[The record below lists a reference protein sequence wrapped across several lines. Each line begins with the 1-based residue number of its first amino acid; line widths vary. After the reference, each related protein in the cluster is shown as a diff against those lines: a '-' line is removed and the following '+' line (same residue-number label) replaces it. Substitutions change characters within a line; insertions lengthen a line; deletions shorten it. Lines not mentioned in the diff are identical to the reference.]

1 MAIHRPGIQPR
12 WIRIQTMD
20 YNFHWQPVFDR
31 LPDLLGAALAT
42 LRIAALSIV
51 LGIVIGLALAILR
64 MNASGRF
71 APLRW
76 LAIGWIEVARNTP
89 VLFQL
94 FFFGFGLG
102 AWGWHLS
109 PFLIV
114 LAGLSFNCAGY
125 LAENFRGGFQSIPET
140 QYRAARSLGMSAP
153 QTYGHIIIPQV
164 LRKVW
169 HPLTNQIVWAVLM
182 SSLGMLV
189 GYQELTGS
197 AQYFASRTYRIF
209 EYFAVVA
216 LIYYAM
222 VKLILF
228 ASRLVGWRLFRSEG
242 GV

>member
-1 MAIHRPGIQPR
+1 
-12 WIRIQTMD
+12 MD
-20 YNFHWQPVFDR
+20 YNFRWQPVLDR
-31 LPDLLGAALAT
+31 LPELLSAALDTLQVAALAIT
-42 LRIAALSIV
+42 
-51 LGIVIGLALAILR
+51 LGIALGLALAIIR
-64 MNASGRF
+64 MNASGKLT
-71 APLRW
+71 PLRW
-76 LAIGWIEVARNTP
+76 FSIAWIELARNTP

-102 AWGWHLS
+102 SWGWHLS

-125 LAENFRGGFQSIPET
+125 LAENFRGGFQAIPDT
-140 QYRAARSLGMSAP
+140 QYRAARSLGLSAWH
-153 QTYGHIIIPQV
+153 TYYHIIVPQV

-189 GYQELTGS
+189 GYQELAGS
-197 AQYFASRTYRIF
+197 AQYFASRSYRIF

-216 LIYYAM
+216 LIYYIM
-222 VKLILF
+222 VKLILL

-242 GV
+242 GAW